1 MSLDKT
7 LTSEQVLYKAHQLEL
22 GLKIQ
27 PKRLNEHNK
36 EVERYRFNI
45 GKARYIIALEPYS
58 CVYLLKATEFDSWQV
73 LYKGPNVEK
82 MFKEIKKLLEA

>member
-27 PKRLNEHNK
+27 PKRLNEHNNQ
-36 EVERYRFNI
+36 VERYRFNI

-58 CVYLLKATEFDSWQV
+58 CVYLLKATDFDSWQV